1 MRQYQVELVSRI
13 QTNIRNPN
21 LKPRSNPDFNSP
33 PIYLS
38 IISFCLSIYL
48 QSMFS
53 PIYTYLSIANL
64 TKLSFLPHFYLS
76 ALLCVLPG
84 VGWSTGGYG
93 FSFIEWSENKNL
105 DSRQHEIIATVLHYI
120 EKYVLDNMSMKYE
133 KSHKTDAP
141 QHGISFPFLLDIFTK
156 SLTLYHNS
164 CIILMSCYFL
174 SISLLSWCT
183 FLKMTLIEC
192 QSPLKARDWG
202 HALPFKKPRNA

>member
-1 MRQYQVELVSRI
+1 MLS
-13 QTNIRNPN
+13 
-21 LKPRSNPDFNSP
+21 S
-33 PIYLS
+33 IYT
-38 IISFCLSIYL
+38 CLSV
-48 QSMFS
+48 
-53 PIYTYLSIANL
+53 ANL
-64 TKLSFLPHFYLS
+64 TKLSFFPVSLSLPYSLYFRELNGQG
-76 ALLCVLPG
+76 PG
-84 VGWSTGGYG
+84 GHG
-93 FSFIEWSENKNL
+93 FSFIEWSESKNL
-105 DSRQHEIIATVLHYI
+105 DSRQHEIIATVLHYT
-120 EKYVLDNMSMKYE
+120 EKYVLDSMSMKYE

-202 HALPFKKPRNA
+202 HALPFKKLRNA